1 MDNRKVSGSIRMG
14 FRKMSRH
21 LSRPHNLIGKNF
33 FFEKIRIDVGI
44 WVSFQQI
51 SDVFHQGNVPE
62 RRGSAGQV

>member
-1 MDNRKVSGSIRMG
+1 M
-14 FRKMSRH
+14 
-21 LSRPHNLIGKNF
+21 
-33 FFEKIRIDVGI
+33 GI

>member
-21 LSRPHNLIGKNF
+21 LSRPHNLIGKKNIT
-33 FFEKIRIDVGI
+33 KIRMDVGI